1 MFKLLLSKTDSL
13 KFKRK
18 RNWDLLILYF
28 STSWSTSNS
37 VENRTSHNLQC
48 MSRLIYFSNQMNIRE
63 TMFGC
68 HFVYL
73 WLCVQFVCVSGF
85 LCIRDCILQLVTRPE
100 FSHVRIQPCRR
111 HSSSFFWTTH
121 WCGCMGWLL
130 ECDRRS
136 PLIGPT
142 QISPR

>member
-18 RNWDLLILYF
+18 RNWDLFVNSLFQYF
-28 STSWSTSNS
+28 MIN
-37 VENRTSHNLQC
+37 VQQRRNRTSHNLQC

-73 WLCVQFVCVSGF
+73 WLCVRFVCVSGF
-85 LCIRDCILQLVTRPE
+85 LCLRDCILQL
-100 FSHVRIQPCRR
+100 
-111 HSSSFFWTTH
+111 
-121 WCGCMGWLL
+121 
-130 ECDRRS
+130 
-136 PLIGPT
+136 
-142 QISPR
+142 